1 MATKEPSIELAIN
14 VSVQHI
20 TYPCS
25 QIFHLYLVVMQS
37 SISICI
43 NFKLETSVGEKAVAT
58 KLTASY

>member
-14 VSVQHI
+14 V